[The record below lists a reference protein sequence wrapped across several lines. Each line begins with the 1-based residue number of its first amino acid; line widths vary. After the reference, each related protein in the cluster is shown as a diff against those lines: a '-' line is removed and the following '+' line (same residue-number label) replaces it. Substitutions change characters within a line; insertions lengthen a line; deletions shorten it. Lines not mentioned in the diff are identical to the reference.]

1 MAMTTEKVWA
11 ALDSLLRYAKDCELL
26 HPLDE
31 TFARNSLL
39 AELKLESYEKQKE
52 HYEFPECLN
61 VLCDYAAENGQIND
75 TIAERD
81 LFDTRLMGCVTPR
94 PSEVVR
100 KFWSL
105 YAESPK
111 TATDYFYKLSQD
123 CNYIRRDRIAK
134 DEHWVSQYEVRRTRN
149 LHQPLQARERPAR
162 HRCGKAEKG
171 VRVPEV
177 PALRR
182 KRRLCGHDLAPG
194 AAESPR
200 HAGHGQRPAMGLPV
214 FAVCLLQ

>member
-1 MAMTTEKVWA
+1 MKNMMINTVFA
-11 ALDSLLRYAKDCELL
+11 ALDSLLDYAKDCELL

-52 HYEFPECLN
+52 HYGFPECLN
-61 VLCDYAAENGQIND
+61 ILCDYAAEQGQIHD

-94 PSEVVR
+94 PSEAVR

-111 TATDYFYKLSQD
+111 AATNYFYKLSQD

-134 DEHWVSQYEVRRTRN
+134 DEHWTAQTKYGELEISIN
-149 LHQPLQARERPAR
+149 LSKP
-162 HRCGKAEKG
+162 EKDP
-171 VRVPEV
+171 R
-177 PALRR
+177 
-182 KRRLCGHDLAPG
+182 DI
-194 AAESPR
+194 AAES
-200 HAGHGQRPAMGLPV
+200 
-214 FAVCLLQ
+214 